1 MTKDHK
7 YIYILF
13 HFLLE
18 ITDER
23 KILLQNNGNVDN
35 PIDMSQSICINSN
48 IAWNWLIFTVL
59 DGPVWVDICSRV
71 VYFFG

>member
-1 MTKDHK
+1 MTEDHK

-48 IAWNWLIFTVL
+48 IAWN
-59 DGPVWVDICSRV
+59 
-71 VYFFG
+71 